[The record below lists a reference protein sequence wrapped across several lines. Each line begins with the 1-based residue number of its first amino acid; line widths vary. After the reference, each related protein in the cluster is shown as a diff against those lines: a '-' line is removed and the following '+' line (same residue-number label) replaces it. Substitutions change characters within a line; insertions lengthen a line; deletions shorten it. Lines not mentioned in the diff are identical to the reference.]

1 MGGGRSSDNDAAA
14 ASVAKIHSAT
24 AAKIGPM
31 PRRSPRLRRLPALAA
46 LCSLA
51 ALAPAQQSQDLQ
63 SSLRYGREALA
74 AGRHDEAQRHFL
86 YALARSTR
94 PAELIELLLE
104 NAQGDADARILW
116 AHELY
121 AEAADASGRLKTQGG
136 LKDLLPPDD
145 PFPARVATARAK
157 AVRELLRLRGQRG
170 RAKDVGSL
178 LAVQWLEDLARQLA
192 APSPALRKAHG
203 ADTSAEIEVGQRV
216 WEVVVQELQRIVRAA
231 LGSGD
236 PVTAV
241 RAARVLRGLAA
252 QAGFKDLEGP
262 EPMDMAS
269 GAQTAGEGLGRGR
282 ASLLGREGGP
292 LRIEQLEEMSFDQQ
306 RAFTLAHASF
316 GDPGVSFS
324 PRDRYR
330 VETSCGWETLIGS
343 ATTVELHHDRLV
355 KWYGQDPFLE
365 RQGTLRVVPESHGL
379 EMEGAGFWWVGGFQG
394 GDTTTLK
401 LTIGTIPG
409 LGRGI
414 THELTHRFDGGVYG
428 GLPAWL
434 AEGRAVWTA
443 SAYGS
448 MYDEDFVAD
457 HASFGTQT
465 GTRQKGYGGREKLE
479 ELISGEIEEY
489 RDNYVAGYSL
499 YLFLNTWSGV
509 EPEEDEEGYGEW
521 SGEPLFH
528 DRLMAF
534 MEGDRRRRGDPVKV
548 FATYFAD
555 GKDGRPDGMQAFA
568 EEFDRFLAGF
578 WWREPADWRDERYTQ
593 ATPPGDP
600 APTVMDEPT
609 WSWERH
615 RAEPWF
621 GQEQARMAGELC
633 AELGRHREAGFA
645 FYWSLGVDEPSPG
658 TLDLFVEE
666 LEKDGEREAA
676 WMLRHWERYR
686 APARHE
692 GPEQEAPFLDKT
704 PSTRALASTW
714 AEAARS
720 YLAAGQRVA
729 AEAMAAQHDRLAAAV
744 GLPPL
749 ELGDGGREQRGD
761 ALREAREAGLL
772 HPFVAPPRLLGL
784 DGWGEDGLTG
794 HEDRRVEGLWFAE
807 PDGDLHVGRSEP
819 RQGTDTMDR
828 EAHWRDAFALG
839 EAWMEPGRYRL
850 SAQVEFTT
858 SYVSAGVVV
867 GYTRRDRN
875 VRFGFSGGDQKFA
888 VGETDE
894 SRGLDSFS
902 WSLDGLYARRG
913 AVTGHHAFGAERNTF
928 ELELLVDGPTA
939 ELRLDGATA
948 GWVTTVDGSPIQGR
962 IGFYTSHGAVR
973 VRTPTVQRLDRDR
986 WASGGVASGQGLHP
1000 FKPGAPSWSEL
1011 VQRPVSGLELRP
1023 SGTVLLWFP
1032 DQTPEKLAEMQ
1043 PDEWSERVTQ
1053 VLDKLAEDFEFEG
1066 PSQGVVAVL
1075 PPSFPAEAAGPL
1087 REKYAE
1093 AFPGGFRLQRHDRP
1107 GELEESDWTIQGWT
1121 TPTLAFIDPAGI
1133 LQHYEKVKRYRT
1145 GLSKEVLRWMAL
1157 HQDHSRPGQAGAFE

>member
-1 MGGGRSSDNDAAA
+1 M
-14 ASVAKIHSAT
+14 AKIRARSP
-24 AAKIGPM
+24 AKIGSM
-31 PRRSPRLRRLPALAA
+31 PRRSPLSRLLPALAA
-46 LCSLA
+46 LALLAGA
-51 ALAPAQQSQDLQ
+51 ALAQGGQDLQ
-63 SSLRYGREALA
+63 ASLRYGREALE
-74 AGRHDEAQRHFL
+74 AGRHAEAQRHFL
-86 YALARSTR
+86 FALARSPE
-94 PAELIELLLE
+94 PARVLELLLA
-104 NAQGDADARILW
+104 NAQEDGDARILW
-116 AHELY
+116 AHDLY
-121 AEAADASGRLKTQGG
+121 AEAADANGRLRAKAG
-136 LKDLLPPDD
+136 LKDLLPPED
-145 PFPARVATARAK
+145 PYPARIASARAK

-192 APSPALRKAHG
+192 APSPALRQSVAG
-203 ADTSAEIEVGQRV
+203 EATPEIEVGRRV
-216 WEVVVQELQRIVRAA
+216 WQVVVQELQRIVRAA
-231 LGSGD
+231 LGNGD
-236 PVTAV
+236 SVTAV
-241 RAARVLRGLAA
+241 RAARILRGLAA

-262 EPMDMAS
+262 RPMDMSS
-269 GAQTAGEGLGRGR
+269 GARSAGEGLGRGR
-282 ASLLGREGGP
+282 AGIAAASGP
-292 LRIEQLEEMSFDQQ
+292 LSIEQLEEMTLDEQ

-316 GDPGVSFS
+316 GDPGVSHS
-324 PRDRYR
+324 PRQWYR
-330 VETSCGWETLIGS
+330 VETSCGWETLVGS

-355 KWYGQDPFLE
+355 NWYGQDPFIG

-434 AEGRAVWTA
+434 SEGRAVWTG

-448 MYDEDFVAD
+448 MYDEQFVED
-457 HASFGTQT
+457 HANFGTQT
-465 GTRQKGYGGREKLE
+465 STRQKGYGGREKLE

-489 RDNYVAGYSL
+489 RDNYGAGYSL

-509 EPEEDEEGYGEW
+509 EPEEGEEGHGEW
-521 SGEPLFH
+521 SGEPLFQ
-528 DRLMAF
+528 DRLFQF

-555 GKDGRPDGMQAFA
+555 GKDGRPEGMQAFA

-578 WWREPADWRDERYTQ
+578 WWREPAPWRDERYTQ

-633 AELGRHREAGFA
+633 AELGRAREANFA
-645 FYWSLGVDEPSPG
+645 FYWSLGVDEATPG
-658 TLDLFVEE
+658 TLDQFVEQLLADKE
-666 LEKDGEREAA
+666 AEAA
-676 WMLRHWERYR
+676 WMLRHWERFR
-686 APARHE
+686 APARRE
-692 GPEQEAPFLDKT
+692 GERREAPFLDKS

-714 AEAARS
+714 AEAARA
-720 YLAAGQRVA
+720 YLAQGHRVA

-744 GLPPL
+744 GLAPL
-749 ELGDGGREQRGD
+749 ELGEPAPETREQRGD
-761 ALREAREAGLL
+761 ALRAARDAGPM

-794 HEDRRVEGLWFAE
+794 HEDRRVEGLWFE
-807 PDGDLHVGRSEP
+807 ETDGDLHVGRDKP
-819 RQGTDTMDR
+819 RTGTDTMDR
-828 EAHWRDAFALG
+828 AAHWRDAFALG
-839 EAWMEPGRYRL
+839 EAWMEPGRYRIA
-850 SAQVEFTT
+850 AQVEFTT

-875 VRFGFSGGDQKFA
+875 IRFGFSGGDHQFA
-888 VGETDE
+888 IGEVDE
-894 SRGLDSFS
+894 SRGLDGIS

-913 AVTGHHAFGAERNTF
+913 AVRGRHGFGAERNTF
-928 ELELLVDGPTA
+928 QLELLVDGPTA

-962 IGFYTSHGAVR
+962 VGFYTGHGAIR
-973 VRTPTVQRLDRDR
+973 VRTPMVQRLDRDR
-986 WASGGVASGQGLHP
+986 WASGGYARGAGLHP
-1000 FKPGAPSWSEL
+1000 TQPGAASWSEL
-1011 VQRPVSGLELRP
+1011 VQRPVTGIELRP

-1032 DQTPEKLAEMQ
+1032 DQKAEKLAEMKEG
-1043 PDEWSERVTQ
+1043 EWAERVTT

-1066 PSQGVVAVL
+1066 PSQGVVTVL
-1075 PPSFPAEAAGPL
+1075 PPSFPEEALAPL
-1087 REKYAE
+1087 RERYAE
-1093 AFPGGFRLQRHDRP
+1093 AYGGGFRAQRHDRP
-1107 GELEESDWTIQGWT
+1107 GELEESDWTVQGWT
-1121 TPTLAFIDPAGI
+1121 TPTLAFVDPAGI

-1145 GLSKEVLRWMAL
+1145 GLSKEMLRWMAL
-1157 HQDHSRPGQAGAFE
+1157 HQDHSRPGQAGAHE